1 MERILIISILCII
14 LCLGL
19 LIKSYHKIDTLKAE
33 ISDWKEQSNYYETKY
48 LLALRRYNTIY
59 SQINTVNQKIIPK
72 GTIQAVKEAMKR
84 AHPDNGGNAE
94 DFEMYR
100 RAYNVLT
107 GKEKLHR

>member
-1 MERILIISILCII
+1 
-14 LCLGL
+14 
-19 LIKSYHKIDTLKAE
+19 
-33 ISDWKEQSNYYETKY
+33 
-48 LLALRRYNTIY
+48 
-59 SQINTVNQKIIPK
+59 
-72 GTIQAVKEAMKR
+72 MKR